1 MSRPIE
7 PAQEPETKPLGSPST
22 DGAPDAGREG
32 ASSAEGDPSS
42 MREDGPS
49 PLHFPK
55 LRAWA
60 ATVPWRTVGALASLA
75 LFAVVLFVLHNLVE
89 EVKLDD
95 IKIAIAKTPWSTMWI
110 ALGATAASYVALTGY
125 DWFGILHIKRR
136 DVGYPVAALASFTGY
151 ALSYTIGFQLVVAG
165 AVRYRIYAG
174 AGLGAAEVAAITAIS
189 ALTLW
194 LGIFFTLALGL
205 VTEAPDVSRLDG
217 LPIAANMAIGLA
229 ILAALAAYLAWIGRR
244 ERAVTVEG
252 YRLALPGVKS
262 TGAQIVIGLVDLMGA
277 SFALWVLLPAD
288 AVIAFPTFAAL
299 FVVAMTLG
307 MLSHAPGGAGVIEA
321 TVLIALPNLPP
332 DQVLAS
338 LLLWRVVY
346 YLIPFTLALG
356 LLGGSEL
363 ARRKGYFQRAGTLLA
378 AVMRPVAPI
387 VLGAAVFLG
396 GIVLLV
402 SGALPAEHDR
412 LHVLRGFVPL
422 PFVEASHLFASVVGV
437 VLLVVARGLLRRLNS
452 AYRVAQML
460 LTGGI
465 LFSLIKGADFEEAI
479 VLGVVLALLTV
490 NRRAFY
496 RRASLWDQDLAPAW
510 LAAMAIVLGGSIWLG
525 FFAYRNVGYSNDLW
539 WDFAY
544 RGDAPRFLRASMAAG
559 VAALAIG
566 LHALLHRAS
575 TPKQQV
581 GEPSERLAAIVA
593 TSPRADANLAF
604 LGDKRF
610 LFSDAG
616 DAFIMYQVQ
625 GRSWV
630 AMGDPV
636 GPPHKTS
643 ELLWAFRELAD
654 QHGGW
659 PVFYQASVPRLPT
672 YLDLGLSLLKLGEEA
687 RVDLAKFTLEGKAGY
702 EWRYVDRKAAKE
714 GLEVT
719 IVPKDEARALYPEFK
734 RVSDAWMASKKA
746 GEKGFSLGFWSEDYL
761 RHFDMVVVRHEGRIV
776 AFANMWYGADKDEAT
791 VDLMR
796 YAPDSPKGTMDALFV
811 RLMIRAKADGY
822 RWFNLGMAPL
832 SGLVDHPLGPT
843 WNRVGA
849 FLFRYG
855 DNFYN
860 FEGLRTYKSK
870 FEPVWEPR
878 YLACPGGWA
887 LPQILLDITALIGGA
902 PKRVDMAKAAAR
914 IEAEET
920 AA

>member
-1 MSRPIE
+1 MSE
-7 PAQEPETKPLGSPST
+7 QTTDAEQPE
-22 DGAPDAGREG
+22 ARAIDA
-32 ASSAEGDPSS
+32 A
-42 MREDGPS
+42 EDGQAPS
-49 PLHFPK
+49 PLHFPR

-60 ATVPWRTVGALASLA
+60 TTVPWRTVGAFASII
-75 LFAVVLFVLHNLVE
+75 LFAIVLYVLHNLLE

-95 IKIAIAKTPWSTMWI
+95 VKTAISATPWSKLGI
-110 ALGATAASYVALTGY
+110 ALAATAASYVALTGY
-125 DWFGILHIKRR
+125 DWFGIIHIKRR

-151 ALSYTIGFQLVVAG
+151 ALSYTIGFQLLVAG

-189 ALTLW
+189 AVTLW

-217 LPIAANMAIGLA
+217 LSPIINMGLGFAIIAAIV
-229 ILAALAAYLAWIGRR
+229 AYVVWVGRR

-252 YRLALPGVKS
+252 YRLALPGARS
-262 TGAQIVIGLVDLMGA
+262 TGAQILIGLVDILGA
-277 SFALWVLLPAD
+277 SFALWILLPPS
-288 AVIAFPTFAAL
+288 AVIEFPTFAAL

-321 TVLIALPNLPP
+321 TVLLALPNLPA
-332 DQVLAS
+332 DTVLAS

-346 YLIPFTLALG
+346 YLIPFTLALA

-363 ARRKGYFQRAGTLLA
+363 TRRKGYLSRAGALLA

-387 VLGAAVFLG
+387 VLASAVFLG
-396 GIVLLV
+396 GIVLLI
-402 SGALPAEHDR
+402 SGALPAETDR
-412 LHVLRGFVPL
+412 LHILRKIVPL
-422 PFVEASHLFASVVGV
+422 PFVEASHLLASVVGV
-437 VLLVVARGLLRRLNS
+437 VLLVVARGLLRRLDS
-452 AYRVAQML
+452 AYRVAQL
-460 LTGGI
+460 LLLAGL
-465 LFSLIKGADFEEAI
+465 LFSLAKGFDFEEATVLAV
-479 VLGVVLALLTV
+479 VLGLLTI

-510 LAAMAIVLGGSIWLG
+510 LAAVAIVLAGSIWLG
-525 FFAYRNVGYSNDLW
+525 FFAYRNVGYTTELW

-544 RGDAPRFLRASMAAG
+544 RGDAPRFLRASLAAG

-566 LHALLHRAS
+566 LHALLHRHGRPRPTPPEPAS
-575 TPKQQV
+575 RLISIV
-581 GEPSERLAAIVA
+581 G
-593 TSPRADANLAF
+593 TSHRADANLAF

-610 LFSDAG
+610 LFSEAG

-636 GPPHKTS
+636 GPAERTS

-659 PVFYQASVPRLPT
+659 PVFYQASVQRLPT

-687 RVDLAKFTLEGKAGY
+687 RVDLSLFTLEGKAGY
-702 EWRYVDRKAAKE
+702 EWRYVDRKATKD
-714 GLEVT
+714 GLEITV
-719 IVPKDEARALYPEFK
+719 VPAPDAVALYPELK
-734 RVSDAWMASKKA
+734 AVSDSWMKTRKS

-761 RHFDMVVVRHEGRIV
+761 RHFDMVVVRHQGKIV
-776 AFANMWYGADKDEAT
+776 GFANMWTSADKEEST

-796 YAPDSPKGTMDALFV
+796 YAPDAPKGVMDALFV
-811 RLMIRAKADGY
+811 RLMLRAKSEGY

-832 SGLVDHPLGPT
+832 SGLTEHPLGPT

-870 FEPVWEPR
+870 FNPVWEPR
-878 YLACPGGWA
+878 YLACPGGWV
-887 LPQILLDITALIGGA
+887 LPQILIDITTLIGDA
-902 PKRVDMAKAAAR
+902 PKRHVPVPTDTPPLLP
-914 IEAEET
+914 EESV
-920 AA
+920 A

>member
-1 MSRPIE
+1 MSRS
-7 PAQEPETKPLGSPST
+7 TKPALRVDAPPDGSTQSLE
-22 DGAPDAGREG
+22 DDAR
-32 ASSAEGDPSS
+32 SAES
-42 MREDGPS
+42 S
-49 PLHFPK
+49 PLQFPK

-60 ATVPWRTVGALASLA
+60 ATVPWRTFGAFASLL
-75 LFAVVLFVLHNLVE
+75 LFAAVLYVLHRLVD

-95 IKIAIAKTPWSTMWI
+95 VKTAIAATPWSAIAIALAASM
-110 ALGATAASYVALTGY
+110 ASYVALTGY

-194 LGIFFTLALGL
+194 LGIFFTLAAGL
-205 VTEAPDVSRLDG
+205 VFEAPDVARIDG
-217 LPIAANMAIGLA
+217 LSPALNMALGLA
-229 ILAALAAYLAWIGRR
+229 IFAALAVYLLWIARK
-244 ERAVTVEG
+244 ERAVTIEG

-262 TGAQIVIGLVDLMGA
+262 TGAQIVIGLVDLLGA
-277 SFALWVLLPAD
+277 AFALWILLPPQAE
-288 AVIAFPTFAAL
+288 IAFPTFAAL
-299 FVVAMTLG
+299 FVVGMTLG

-321 TVLIALPNLPP
+321 TVLIALPNLPA
-332 DQVLAS
+332 DAVLAS

-346 YLIPFTLALG
+346 YLIPFMLALG

-363 ARRKGYFQRAGTLLA
+363 ARRKGYLSRAGTMLA

-387 VLGAAVFLG
+387 VLAAAVFLG

-402 SGALPAEHDR
+402 SGALPAETDR
-412 LHVLRGFVPL
+412 LHYLRRIVPL
-422 PFVEASHLFASVVGV
+422 PFVEASHLLASVVGV
-437 VLLVVARGLLRRLNS
+437 VLLVVARGLLRRLDS
-452 AYRVAQML
+452 AYRVAQLL
-460 LTGGI
+460 LTAG
-465 LFSLIKGADFEEAI
+465 LVFSLAKGFDVEEAS

-510 LAAMAIVLGGSIWLG
+510 LAAVAIVLGGSIWLG
-525 FFAYRNVGYSNDLW
+525 FFAYRNVDYSNEMW
-539 WDFAY
+539 WEFAY
-544 RGDAPRFLRASMAAG
+544 RSDAPRFLRASLAAG

-566 LHALLHRAS
+566 LHALLHRHGKPRPA
-575 TPKQQV
+575 PP
-581 GEPSERLAAIVA
+581 EPAQRLAAIVA

-610 LFSDAG
+610 LFSEAG

-636 GPPHKTS
+636 GPPERAS
-643 ELLWAFRELAD
+643 ELLWSFRELAD

-659 PVFYQASVPRLPT
+659 PVFYQASVARLPM
-672 YLDLGLSLLKLGEEA
+672 YLDLGLSLMKLGEEA
-687 RVDLAKFTLEGKAGY
+687 RVDLKTFTLEGKAGY
-702 EWRYVDRKAAKE
+702 EWRYVDRKATKE
-714 GLEVT
+714 GLEIS
-719 IVPKDEARALYPEFK
+719 IVPAADAVALYPELK
-734 RVSDAWMASKKA
+734 RVSDAWMGSRKSR
-746 GEKGFSLGFWSEDYL
+746 EKGFSLGFWSENYL
-761 RHFDMVVVRHEGRIV
+761 RHFDIATARHQGRIV
-776 AFANMWYGADKDEAT
+776 GFANLWKGAGLEEAT

-796 YAPDSPKGTMDALFV
+796 YAPDAPKGVMDALFV
-811 RLMIRAKADGY
+811 RLMLWAKGEGY

-843 WNRVGA
+843 WSRVGA

-870 FEPVWEPR
+870 FSPVWEPR
-878 YLACPGGWA
+878 YLACPGGWV
-887 LPQILLDITALIGGA
+887 LPQILIDITALIGDA
-902 PKRVDMAKAAAR
+902 PKRALTPPVVDRSVA
-914 IEAEET
+914 IAEEPV
-920 AA
+920 A

>member
-1 MSRPIE
+1 MSRP
-7 PAQEPETKPLGSPST
+7 TPS
-22 DGAPDAGREG
+22 AP
-32 ASSAEGDPSS
+32 
-42 MREDGPS
+42 EDGPQPDEFDATEAPT

-60 ATVPWRTVGALASLA
+60 ATVPWRTVGAFLSLL
-75 LFAVVLFVLHNLVE
+75 LFAVVLFVLHRLVD

-95 IKIAIAKTPWSTMWI
+95 VKAAISATPWSTLAI
-110 ALGATAASYVALTGY
+110 ALAASAASYVALTGY

-151 ALSYTIGFQLVVAG
+151 ALSYTIGFQLLVAG

-217 LPIAANMAIGLA
+217 LSPAVNMALGVA
-229 ILAALAAYLAWIGRR
+229 ILAAIAGYVVWISRR

-262 TGAQIVIGLVDLMGA
+262 TGAQIVIGLVDLLGA
-277 SFALWVLLPAD
+277 SFALWILLPPQAT
-288 AVIAFPTFAAL
+288 IAFPTFAAL

-321 TVLIALPNLPP
+321 TVLLALPQLPP
-332 DQVLAS
+332 DTLLAS

-346 YLIPFTLALG
+346 YLIPFTLALA

-363 ARRKGYFQRAGTLLA
+363 ARRKGYFARAGTLLA

-396 GIVLLV
+396 GIVLLI
-402 SGALPAEHDR
+402 SGALPAETDR
-412 LHVLRGFVPL
+412 LHYLRRIVPL
-422 PFVEASHLFASVVGV
+422 PFVETSHLLASVVGV
-437 VLLVVARGLLRRLNS
+437 VLLVVARGLFRRLDS
-452 AYRVAQML
+452 AFRVAQVL
-460 LTGGI
+460 LAAG
-465 LFSLIKGADFEEAI
+465 LVFSLVKGFDVEEAS

-496 RRASLWDQDLAPAW
+496 RRSSMLDQDLAPAW
-510 LAAMAIVLGGSIWLG
+510 LAAVAIVLGGSIWLG
-525 FFAYRNVGYSNDLW
+525 FFAYRNVGYSNELW

-544 RGDAPRFLRASMAAG
+544 RGDAPRFLRASLAAG

-566 LHALLHRAS
+566 LYALLHRHGRPAS
-575 TPKQQV
+575 ATP
-581 GEPSERLAAIVA
+581 EPASRIAAIVA
-593 TSPRADANLAF
+593 TSPRADSNLAF

-636 GPPHKTS
+636 GPPERSS

-659 PVFYQASVPRLPT
+659 PVFYQASVARLPS
-672 YLDLGLSLLKLGEEA
+672 YLDLGLSMLKLGEEA
-687 RVDLAKFTLEGKAGY
+687 RVDLSRFTLEGKAGY
-702 EWRYVDRKAAKE
+702 EWRYVDRKAEKE
-714 GLEVT
+714 GLEIT
-719 IVPKDEARALYPEFK
+719 IVSAPDAVALYGELK
-734 RVSDAWMASKKA
+734 QVSDAWLGSRKGA
-746 GEKGFSLGFWSEDYL
+746 EKGFSLGFWSESYL
-761 RHFDMVVVRHEGRIV
+761 RHFDIAVVRSAGRV
-776 AFANMWYGADKDEAT
+776 VGFANLWSGADSEEAT

-796 YAPDSPKGTMDALFV
+796 YAPDAPKGVMDALFV
-811 RLMIRAKADGY
+811 RLMLLAKQRGY

-832 SGLVDHPLGPT
+832 SGLTEHPLGPT

-860 FEGLRTYKSK
+860 FEGLRRYKEK
-870 FEPVWEPR
+870 FSPVWEPR
-878 YLACPGGWA
+878 YLACPGGWV
-887 LPQILLDITALIGGA
+887 LPQILIDITQLIGDA
-902 PKRVDMAKAAAR
+902 PKRALVDPVAPPVLPM
-914 IEAEET
+914 IEEPVA
-920 AA
+920 

>member
-1 MSRPIE
+1 MSKPSIPALKTE
-7 PAQEPETKPLGSPST
+7 PQDDA
-22 DGAPDAGREG
+22 DAHGAKIADAEAR
-32 ASSAEGDPSS
+32 A
-42 MREDGPS
+42 DGPGDA
-49 PLHFPK
+49 PEPQRFPK

-60 ATVPWRTVGALASLA
+60 VRAPWRAIGAIGSLM
-75 LFAVVLFVLHNLVE
+75 LFGVVLFVLHKLVQ
-89 EVKLDD
+89 EVTLADVK
-95 IKIAIAKTPWSTMWI
+95 AAAAATPWRTLAISL
-110 ALGATAASYVALTGY
+110 AATAASYVALTGY
-125 DWFGILHIKRR
+125 DWFGIIHIKRR
-136 DVGYPVAALASFTGY
+136 QVGYPVAALASFTGY
-151 ALSYTIGFQLVVAG
+151 ALSYTIGFQLLIAG

-205 VTEAPDVSRLDG
+205 ITEAPDVSRLDG
-217 LPIAANMAIGLA
+217 LSPAVNMGIGLA
-229 ILAALAAYLAWIGRR
+229 ILAGLLAYLLWISRR

-262 TGAQIVIGLVDLMGA
+262 TGAQMAIGLVDLMGA
-277 SFALWVLLPAD
+277 SAALWILLPAD
-288 AVIAFPTFAAL
+288 AQIAFPTFAAL

-321 TVLIALPNLPP
+321 TVLLALPNLPP
-332 DQVLAS
+332 DRVLAS

-356 LLGGSEL
+356 LLGGSEF
-363 ARRKGYFQRAGTLLA
+363 ARRRGYLHRAGALLA
-378 AVMRPVAPI
+378 AVMRPVAPL

-396 GIVLLV
+396 GIVLLF
-402 SGALPAEHDR
+402 SGALPAETDR
-412 LHVLRGFVPL
+412 LSVLRHVVPL
-422 PFVEASHLFASVVGV
+422 PFVEASHLLASVVGV
-437 VLLVVARGLLRRLNS
+437 VLLVVARGLIRRLDS
-452 AYRVAQML
+452 AYRVAQAL
-460 LTGGI
+460 LAAGL
-465 LFSLIKGADFEEAI
+465 LFSLIKGFDVEEAI
-479 VLGVVLALLTV
+479 VLGVVLALLTI

-510 LAAMAIVLGGSIWLG
+510 LAAVAIVLGGSIWLG
-525 FFAYRNVGYSNDLW
+525 FFAYQDVDYSSDLW

-544 RGDAPRFLRASMAAG
+544 RGDAPRFLRASLAAG

-566 LHALLHRAS
+566 LHALLLRHG
-575 TPKQQV
+575 TPKAQPP
-581 GEPSERLAAIVA
+581 ETSDRINEIVA

-610 LFSDAG
+610 LFCEAG

-636 GPPHKTS
+636 GPAERNS

-659 PVFYQASVPRLPT
+659 PVFYQASVARLPT

-687 RVDLAKFTLEGKAGY
+687 RVDLATFSLEGKAGY
-702 EWRYVDRKAAKE
+702 EWRYVDRKATKE
-714 GLEVT
+714 GLEV
-719 IVPKDEARALYPEFK
+719 IVVPAAEAVALYPEFK
-734 RVSDAWMASKKA
+734 QVSDDWMHSKKS
-746 GEKGFSLGFWSEDYL
+746 GEKGFSLGFWSESYL
-761 RHFDMVVVRHEGRIV
+761 SHFDMAVVRHEGRV
-776 AFANMWYGADKDEAT
+776 VGFANMWYGAHQEEAT

-796 YAPDSPKGTMDALFV
+796 YAPDAPKGVIDALFV
-811 RLMIRAKADGY
+811 RLMLRAKADGY

-832 SGLVDHPLGPT
+832 SGLADHPLGPT

-870 FEPVWEPR
+870 FHPVWEPR
-878 YLACPGGWA
+878 YLACPGGWV

-902 PKRVDMAKAAAR
+902 AKRAGAGGEEIAAV
-914 IEAEET
+914 EEKDS

>member
-1 MSRPIE
+1 MSRQTDT
-7 PAQEPETKPLGSPST
+7 ATHPEKPQAR
-22 DGAPDAGREG
+22 GAPTERPDGEAGPVR
-32 ASSAEGDPSS
+32 
-42 MREDGPS
+42 
-49 PLHFPK
+49 FPR

-60 ATVPWRTVGALASLA
+60 ETVPWRVVGAVCSIAM
-75 LFAVVLFVLHNLVE
+75 FAVVLFVLHRLVQ
-89 EVKLDD
+89 EVSLSDVK
-95 IKIAIAKTPWSTMWI
+95 AAASATPWRTIGI
-110 ALGATAASYVALTGY
+110 ALLGTAASYVALTGY
-125 DWFGILHIKRR
+125 DWFGIVHIKRR
-136 DVGYPVAALASFTGY
+136 EVGYPVAALASFTGY

-205 VTEAPDVSRLDG
+205 VTEAADVAMLDG
-217 LPIAANMAIGLA
+217 LSPALNMTIGLA
-229 ILAALAAYLAWIGRR
+229 IIAALVAYLVWISRR

-252 YRLALPGVKS
+252 YRLALPGLKS
-262 TGAQIVIGLVDLMGA
+262 TAIQILIGLVDLLGA
-277 SFALWVLLPAD
+277 AFALWTLLPAD
-288 AVIAFPTFAAL
+288 ATIAFPTFAAL

-321 TVLIALPNLPP
+321 TVLLALPDLSP
-332 DQVLAS
+332 DAVLAS

-346 YLIPFTLALG
+346 YLIPFTLALA

-363 ARRKGYFQRAGTLLA
+363 TRRRGYLNRAGVLLA

-387 VLGAAVFLG
+387 VLAAAVFLG

-402 SGALPAEHDR
+402 SGALPAETDR
-412 LHVLRGFVPL
+412 LHYLRHVVPL
-422 PFVEASHLFASVVGV
+422 PFVEASHLLGSVVGV
-437 VLLVVARGLLRRLNS
+437 VLLVVARGLMRRLDS
-452 AYRVAQML
+452 AYRVAQVL
-460 LTGGI
+460 LAAGLI
-465 LFSLIKGADFEEAI
+465 FSLTKGFDVEEAS

-510 LAAMAIVLGGSIWLG
+510 IAAVAIVLGGSIWLG
-525 FFAYRNVGYSNDLW
+525 FFAYQDVDYSNDLW

-544 RGDAPRFLRASMAAG
+544 RSDAPRFLRASLAAC

-566 LHALLHRAS
+566 LHALLHRQGR
-575 TPKQQV
+575 PKT
-581 GEPSERLAAIVA
+581 GAPEPTGRIAAIVA
-593 TSPRADANLAF
+593 TSPRADSNLAF

-610 LFSDAG
+610 LFCEAG

-625 GRSWV
+625 GRAWI

-636 GPPHKTS
+636 GPTERTS

-659 PVFYQASVPRLPT
+659 PVFYQASVARLPT

-687 RVDLAKFTLEGKAGY
+687 RVDLGRFTLEGKAGY
-702 EWRYVDRKAAKE
+702 EWRYIDRKATKD
-714 GLEVT
+714 GVEVSV
-719 IVPKDEARALYPEFK
+719 VPAADAVALYPELK
-734 RVSDAWMASKKA
+734 RVSDGWMNAKKNA
-746 GEKGFSLGFWSEDYL
+746 EKGFSLGFWSEDYL
-761 RHFDMVVVRHEGRIV
+761 RHFDIAVVRHGGRIV
-776 AFANMWYGADKDEAT
+776 GFANMWYGADHEEAT

-796 YAPDSPKGTMDALFV
+796 YAPDAPKGVMDALFV
-811 RLMIRAKADGY
+811 RLMLKAKAEGY

-832 SGLVDHPLGPT
+832 SGLADHPLGPT
-843 WNRVGA
+843 WNRIGA

-860 FEGLRTYKSK
+860 FEGLRTYKAK
-870 FEPVWEPR
+870 FHPTWEPR
-878 YLACPGGWA
+878 YLACPGGWV
-887 LPQILLDITALIGGA
+887 LPQILLDITALISAA
-902 PKRVDMAKAAAR
+902 PKRAGSAAPDVAL
-914 IEAEET
+914 EAPQDS

>member
-1 MSRPIE
+1 MSR
-7 PAQEPETKPLGSPST
+7 TT
-22 DGAPDAGREG
+22 DTAPDRAPPAPVPDLTDAGADSPDGRVG
-32 ASSAEGDPSS
+32 VDAEGQ
-42 MREDGPS
+42 
-49 PLHFPK
+49 PLSFPK

-60 ATVPWRTVGALASLA
+60 VTVPWRTVGAIAS
-75 LFAVVLFVLHNLVE
+75 VVLFSVVLYVLHGLVQ
-89 EVKLDD
+89 EVKISDVR
-95 IKIAIAKTPWSTMWI
+95 AAVTAKPWSTLGV
-110 ALGATAASYVALTGY
+110 ALAATAASYVALTGY

-151 ALSYTIGFQLVVAG
+151 ALSYTIGFQIIVAG

-174 AGLGAAEVAAITAIS
+174 AGVSAAEVAAVTAIS

-205 VTEAPDVSRLDG
+205 VTEANDVARLDG
-217 LPIAANMAIGLA
+217 MSPIVNMTIGVA
-229 ILAALAAYLAWIGRR
+229 ILAMLLAYLVWIGRR

-262 TGAQIVIGLVDLMGA
+262 TGAQIVIGLVDLLGA
-277 SFALWVLLPAD
+277 AFALWVLLPQD

-321 TVLIALPNLPP
+321 TVLIALPNLPA
-332 DQVLAS
+332 DAVLAS

-346 YLIPFTLALG
+346 YLIPFTLALA

-363 ARRKGYFQRAGTLLA
+363 ARRKGYLQRTGTLLA

-387 VLGAAVFLG
+387 VLGSAVFLG

-402 SGALPAEHDR
+402 SGALPAETDR
-412 LHVLRGFVPL
+412 LAIIRHVVPL
-422 PFVEASHLFASVVGV
+422 PFVEASHMLGSVVGV
-437 VLLVVARGLLRRLNS
+437 VLLVVARGLLRRLDG
-452 AYRVAQML
+452 AYRLAQAL
-460 LTGGI
+460 LAAG
-465 LFSLIKGADFEEAI
+465 LVFSLIKGIDIEEAI

-490 NRRAFY
+490 NRKAFY

-510 LAAMAIVLGGSIWLG
+510 LAAVAIVLGGSIWLG

-544 RGDAPRFLRASMAAG
+544 HGDAPRFLRASLAAG

-566 LHALLHRAS
+566 LHALLQRTTPPRDRA
-575 TPKQQV
+575 
-581 GEPSERLAAIVA
+581 GEPTDRLAAIVA
-593 TSPRADANLAF
+593 ASPRADANLAF

-610 LFSDAG
+610 LFSEAG

-630 AMGDPV
+630 AMGDPI
-636 GPPHKTS
+636 GPEDKAS

-654 QHGGW
+654 QHSGW
-659 PVFYQASVPRLPT
+659 PVFYQASVARLPT

-687 RVDLAKFTLEGKAGY
+687 RVDLSKFTLEGKAGY
-702 EWRYVDRKAAKE
+702 EWRYVDRKAGKD
-714 GLEVT
+714 GIEVT
-719 IVPKDEARALYPEFK
+719 IAPRAEAAALFPEFK
-734 RVSDAWMASKKA
+734 RVSDAWMASKTA
-746 GEKGFSLGFWSEDYL
+746 GEKGFSLGFWNEDYL
-761 RHFDMVVVRHEGRIV
+761 RQFDMAVVRHQGRIV
-776 AFANMWYGADKDEAT
+776 AFANMWYGADREEAT

-796 YAPDSPKGTMDALFV
+796 YAPDAPKGVMDALFV

-832 SGLVDHPLGPT
+832 SGLVNHPLGPT

-860 FEGLRTYKSK
+860 FEGLRTYKEK
-870 FEPVWEPR
+870 FSPVWEPR
-878 YLACPGGWA
+878 YLACPGGWV
-887 LPQILLDITALIGGA
+887 LPQILLDITALIGNA
-902 PKRVDMAKAAAR
+902 PKRVEKSSGRDPA
-914 IEAEET
+914 
-920 AA
+920 

>member
-1 MSRPIE
+1 MTSRP
-7 PAQEPETKPLGSPST
+7 GS
-22 DGAPDAGREG
+22 DAPDDATTEG
-32 ASSAEGDPSS
+32 AEPP
-42 MREDGPS
+42 EDVS
-49 PLHFPK
+49 PLHFPR

-60 ATVPWRTVGALASLA
+60 ATVPWRTVGAVCSLL
-75 LFAVVLFVLHNLVE
+75 LFAIVLYVLHRLVD

-95 IKIAIAKTPWSTMWI
+95 VKTAIAATPWSTLGV
-110 ALGATAASYVALTGY
+110 ALAASAASYVALTGY
-125 DWFGILHIKRR
+125 DWFGIVHIKRR
-136 DVGYPVAALASFTGY
+136 EVGYPVAALASFTGY

-205 VTEAPDVSRLDG
+205 ISEAPDVSRIDG
-217 LPIAANMAIGLA
+217 LPASVNMAIGIA
-229 ILAALAAYLAWIGRR
+229 ILVALLAYLVWISRR

-277 SFALWVLLPAD
+277 SFALWVLLPQD

-321 TVLIALPNLPP
+321 TVLIALPNLPA
-332 DQVLAS
+332 DSLLAS

-346 YLIPFTLALG
+346 YLIPFTIALG

-363 ARRKGYFQRAGTLLA
+363 ARRKGHLHRLGALLA

-387 VLGAAVFLG
+387 VLAAAVFLG

-402 SGALPAEHDR
+402 SGALPAETDR
-412 LHVLRGFVPL
+412 LYYLRRAVPL
-422 PFVEASHLFASVVGV
+422 PFVEASHLLASVVGV
-437 VLLVVARGLLRRLNS
+437 VLLVVARGLIRRLDG
-452 AYRVAQML
+452 AYRVAQIL
-460 LTGGI
+460 LIAG
-465 LFSLIKGADFEEAI
+465 LVFSLVKGFDVEEAS
-479 VLGVVLALLTV
+479 VLAVVLALLTV
-490 NRRAFY
+490 NKRAFY

-510 LAAMAIVLGGSIWLG
+510 LAAVAIVLGGSVWLG
-525 FFAYRNVGYSNDLW
+525 FFAYRNIGYTNDLW

-544 RGDAPRFLRASMAAG
+544 RGDAPRFLRASLAAG

-566 LHALLHRAS
+566 LHALLHRNAA
-575 TPKQQV
+575 PRR
-581 GEPSERLAAIVA
+581 GPAEPNQRLAAIVA
-593 TSPRADANLAF
+593 ASPRADANLAF

-636 GPPHKTS
+636 GPEERVS

-659 PVFYQASVPRLPT
+659 PVFYQASVKRMPT
-672 YLDLGLSLLKLGEEA
+672 YLDLGLSLMKLGEEA
-687 RVDLAKFTLEGKAGY
+687 SVDLSKFTLEGKAGY
-702 EWRYVDRKAAKE
+702 EWRYVDRKATKE
-714 GLEVT
+714 GIDVE
-719 IVPKDEARALYPEFK
+719 IVPAAEAVPLYPHLK
-734 RVSDAWMASKKA
+734 AVSDAWKASKKG

-761 RHFDMVVVRHEGRIV
+761 RHFDMAVVRHNGRIV
-776 AFANMWYGADKDEAT
+776 GFANMWYGANREEAT
-791 VDLMR
+791 IDLMR
-796 YAPDSPKGTMDALFV
+796 YAPDAPRGVMDALFV
-811 RLMIRAKADGY
+811 RLMLRAKADGY

-832 SGLVDHPLGPT
+832 SGLANHPLGPT

-849 FLFRYG
+849 FLFRHG

-860 FEGLRTYKSK
+860 FEGLRAYKEK
-870 FEPVWEPR
+870 FDPKWEPR
-878 YLACPGGWA
+878 YLACPGGWV
-887 LPQILLDITALIGGA
+887 LPQILIDITALIGGA
-902 PKRVDMAKAAAR
+902 PKRAAA
-914 IEAEET
+914 AAQPKPLPAPEESL
-920 AA
+920 A

>member
-1 MSRPIE
+1 MSRPIPTE
-7 PAQEPETKPLGSPST
+7 P
-22 DGAPDAGREG
+22 
-32 ASSAEGDPSS
+32 
-42 MREDGPS
+42 EDGPQPDEFDAEREAPT
-49 PLHFPK
+49 PLHFPR

-60 ATVPWRTVGALASLA
+60 ATVPWRTVGAFLSLI
-75 LFAVVLFVLHNLVE
+75 LFAAVLFVLHRLVE

-95 IKIAIAKTPWSTMWI
+95 VKTAIAATPWSTLGI
-110 ALGATAASYVALTGY
+110 ALAASAASYVALTGY

-136 DVGYPVAALASFTGY
+136 EVGYPVAALASFTGY
-151 ALSYTIGFQLVVAG
+151 ALSYTIGFQLLVAG

-205 VTEAPDVSRLDG
+205 VTEAPDVSRIDG
-217 LPIAANMAIGLA
+217 LSPAINMGIGIAILVAIG
-229 ILAALAAYLAWIGRR
+229 AYVIWVGRR
-244 ERAVTVEG
+244 ERAVSVEG

-262 TGAQIVIGLVDLMGA
+262 TGAQIVIGLVDLLGA
-277 SFALWVLLPAD
+277 AFALWILLPPQAI
-288 AVIAFPTFAAL
+288 IAFPTFAAL
-299 FVVAMTLG
+299 FVVGMTLG

-321 TVLIALPNLPP
+321 TVLIALPHLPP
-332 DQVLAS
+332 DTLLAS

-346 YLIPFTLALG
+346 YLIPFTLALA

-363 ARRKGYFQRAGTLLA
+363 ARRKGYLSRAGTLLA

-402 SGALPAEHDR
+402 SGALPAETDR
-412 LHVLRGFVPL
+412 LHYLRRLVPL
-422 PFVEASHLFASVVGV
+422 PFVEASHLLASVVGV
-437 VLLVVARGLLRRLNS
+437 VLLVVARGLFRRLDS
-452 AYRVAQML
+452 AYRVAQIL
-460 LTGGI
+460 LGAG
-465 LFSLIKGADFEEAI
+465 LVFSLVKGFDVEEAS

-496 RRASLWDQDLAPAW
+496 RRSSLWDQDVAPAW
-510 LAAMAIVLGGSIWLG
+510 LAAVAIVLAGSIWLG
-525 FFAYRNVGYSNDLW
+525 FFAYRNVGYSNELW

-544 RGDAPRFLRASMAAG
+544 RGDAPRFLRASLAAG

-566 LHALLHRAS
+566 LYALLHRHGKPAKAM
-575 TPKQQV
+575 P
-581 GEPSERLAAIVA
+581 EPAARLAAIVA

-610 LFSDAG
+610 LFSEAG

-636 GPPHKTS
+636 GPPERSS

-659 PVFYQASVPRLPT
+659 PVFYQASVARLPS
-672 YLDLGLSLLKLGEEA
+672 YLDLGLSMLKLGEEA
-687 RVDLAKFTLEGKAGY
+687 RVDLARFTLEGKAGY
-702 EWRYVDRKAAKE
+702 EWRYVDRKAEKE
-714 GLEVT
+714 GLEITV
-719 IVPKDEARALYPEFK
+719 VPAEAAVALYPELR
-734 RVSDAWMASKKA
+734 RVSDDWLASRKG
-746 GEKGFSLGFWSEDYL
+746 GEKGFSLGFWSESYL
-761 RHFDMVVVRHEGRIV
+761 GHFDIAVVRAGGRIV
-776 AFANMWYGADKDEAT
+776 GFANLWGAADREEAT
-791 VDLMR
+791 IDLMR
-796 YAPDSPKGTMDALFV
+796 YAPDAPKGVMDALFV
-811 RLMIRAKADGY
+811 RLMLRAKQDGY

-832 SGLVDHPLGPT
+832 SGLTEHPLGPT

-860 FEGLRTYKSK
+860 FEGLRRYKEK
-870 FEPVWEPR
+870 FNPVWEPR
-878 YLACPGGWA
+878 YLACPGGWV
-887 LPQILLDITALIGGA
+887 LPQILIDITQLIGDA
-902 PKRVDMAKAAAR
+902 PKRALTPPIAPPIQPV
-914 IEAEET
+914 IEEPVA
-920 AA
+920 

>member
-1 MSRPIE
+1 MSETSKPAADPAAQPSETE
-7 PAQEPETKPLGSPST
+7 PREGSAGETAPPLG
-22 DGAPDAGREG
+22 
-32 ASSAEGDPSS
+32 
-42 MREDGPS
+42 
-49 PLHFPK
+49 FPK

-60 ATVPWRTVGALASLA
+60 ATVPWRAVGAIGSLL
-75 LFAVVLFVLHNLVE
+75 LFAIVLVVLHNLVE
-89 EVKLDD
+89 EVKLEDVKTA
-95 IKIAIAKTPWSTMWI
+95 ISATPWRTLAIA
-110 ALGATAASYVALTGY
+110 LLATAASYVALTGY
-125 DWFGILHIKRR
+125 DWFGIIHIKRR
-136 DVGYPVAALASFTGY
+136 EVGYPVAALASFTGY

-205 VTEAPDVSRLDG
+205 VTEAPDVSKLDG
-217 LPIAANMAIGLA
+217 LSPAVNMALGIA
-229 ILAALAAYLAWIGRR
+229 ILAAIAAYVFWISRK
-244 ERAVTVEG
+244 ERSVTVEG
-252 YRLALPGVKS
+252 YTLALPGVKS
-262 TGAQIVIGLVDLMGA
+262 TGAQILIGLVDLLGA
-277 SFALWVLLPAD
+277 AFALWILLPPD

-321 TVLIALPNLPP
+321 TVLLALPGLPP
-332 DQVLAS
+332 DKVLAS

-363 ARRKGYFQRAGTLLA
+363 ARRKGYFARAGSLLA

-396 GIVLLV
+396 GIVLLI
-402 SGALPAEHDR
+402 SGALPAETDR
-412 LHVLRGFVPL
+412 LRVLRHVVPL
-422 PFVEASHLFASVVGV
+422 PFVEASHLLASVVGV
-437 VLLVVARGLLRRLNS
+437 VLLVVARGLLRRLDG
-452 AYRVAQML
+452 AYRVAQIL
-460 LTGGI
+460 LLAGLVFSITKGG
-465 LFSLIKGADFEEAI
+465 DFEEAI

-510 LAAMAIVLGGSIWLG
+510 LAAVVIVLAGSVWLG
-525 FFAYRNVGYSNDLW
+525 FFAYRNVDYSNELW

-544 RGDAPRFLRASMAAG
+544 RGDAPRFLRASLAAG

-566 LHALLHRAS
+566 LHALLHRHARPAATPPESAS
-575 TPKQQV
+575 
-581 GEPSERLAAIVA
+581 RLASIVA
-593 TSPRADANLAF
+593 TSPRADSNLAF

-610 LFSDAG
+610 LFCEAG

-636 GPPHKTS
+636 GPPQRAS
-643 ELLWAFRELAD
+643 ELLWSFRELAD
-654 QHGGW
+654 KHGGW
-659 PVFYQASVPRLPT
+659 PVFYQASVGRLPM

-687 RVDLAKFTLEGKAGY
+687 RVDLRTFTLEGKAGY
-702 EWRYVDRKAAKE
+702 EWRYVDRKAQKD
-714 GLEVT
+714 GLDISV
-719 IVPKDEARALYPEFK
+719 VSAADAVALYPELK
-734 RVSDAWMASKKA
+734 RVSDAWMGSRKA
-746 GEKGFSLGFWSEDYL
+746 GEKGFSLGFWNEEYL
-761 RHFDMVVVRHEGRIV
+761 RHFDMAVVRYQGRV
-776 AFANMWYGADKDEAT
+776 VGFANVWSGADREEAT

-796 YAPDSPKGTMDALFV
+796 YAPDAPKGVMDALFV
-811 RLMIRAKADGY
+811 RLMLRAKAEGY

-832 SGLVDHPLGPT
+832 SGLTEHPLGPT

-849 FLFRYG
+849 FVFRYG

-870 FEPVWEPR
+870 FNPTWEPR
-878 YLACPGGWA
+878 YLACPGGWV
-887 LPQILLDITALIGGA
+887 LPQILLDITALIGEA
-902 PKRVDMAKAAAR
+902 PKRALSAPTGSALPPPS
-914 IEAEET
+914 AEESV
-920 AA
+920 A

>member
-1 MSRPIE
+1 MSRPTE
-7 PAQEPETKPLGSPST
+7 TAPAPDATTPGDAPPDGASAVQGQAAE
-22 DGAPDAGREG
+22 DGAPSGEA
-32 ASSAEGDPSS
+32 P
-42 MREDGPS
+42 P
-49 PLHFPK
+49 PLAFPR

-60 ATVPWRTVGALASLA
+60 ATVPWRTVGALASLL
-75 LFAVVLFVLHNLVE
+75 LFAVVLYVLHGLVE

-95 IKIAIAKTPWSTMWI
+95 VKTAIAATPWSTLGI
-110 ALGATAASYVALTGY
+110 ALAATAASYVALTGY

-136 DVGYPVAALASFTGY
+136 DVGYPIAALASFTGY

-194 LGIFFTLALGL
+194 LGIFFTLAIGL

-217 LPIAANMAIGLA
+217 LPVSVNMAIGIA
-229 ILAALAAYLAWIGRR
+229 ILAALAFYLLWISRR
-244 ERAVTVEG
+244 ERAVTIEG

-262 TGAQIVIGLVDLMGA
+262 TGAQIIIGLVDLLGA
-277 SFALWVLLPAD
+277 AFALWVLLPAD

-321 TVLIALPNLPP
+321 TVLIALPNLPA
-332 DQVLAS
+332 DAVLAS

-356 LLGGSEL
+356 LLGGSEF
-363 ARRKGYFQRAGTLLA
+363 ARRKGYLHRAGVMLA

-396 GIVLLV
+396 GIVLLI
-402 SGALPAEHDR
+402 SGALPAETDR

-422 PFVEASHLFASVVGV
+422 PFVEASHLLASVVGV
-437 VLLVVARGLLRRLNS
+437 VLLVVARGLLRRLDG
-452 AYRVAQML
+452 AYRIAQL
-460 LTGGI
+460 LLAAG
-465 LFSLIKGADFEEAI
+465 LVFSLVKGVDIEEAI

-510 LAAMAIVLGGSIWLG
+510 LAAVAIVLCGSVWLG
-525 FFAYRNVGYSNDLW
+525 FFAYRNVEYSNDLW

-544 RGDAPRFLRASMAAG
+544 RGDAPRFLRASLAAG

-566 LHALLHRAS
+566 LYALLHRHSAPKAS
-575 TPKQQV
+575 A
-581 GEPSERLAAIVA
+581 EAASGRVAEIVA
-593 TSPRADANLAF
+593 RSPRADANLAF

-610 LFSDAG
+610 LFSEAG

-636 GPPHKTS
+636 GPADKVS

-654 QHGGW
+654 QHSGW
-659 PVFYQASVPRLPT
+659 PVFYQASVARLPT

-687 RVDLAKFTLEGKAGY
+687 RVELSKFTLEGKAGY
-702 EWRYVDRKAAKE
+702 EWRYVDRKASKD
-714 GLEVT
+714 GLEVA
-719 IVPKDEARALYPEFK
+719 IVPREQAAALLPELR
-734 RVSDAWMASKKA
+734 RVSDAWMASKKV
-746 GEKGFSLGFWSEDYL
+746 GEKGFSLGFWSEGYL
-761 RHFDMVVVRHEGRIV
+761 RHFDMAIVRHEGRIV
-776 AFANMWYGADKDEAT
+776 AFANMWYGADKEEAT

-796 YAPDSPKGTMDALFV
+796 YLPDAPKGVMDALFV
-811 RLMIRAKADGY
+811 RLMLRAKADGY

-870 FEPVWEPR
+870 FSPVWEPR
-878 YLACPGGWA
+878 YLACPGGWV
-887 LPQILLDITALIGGA
+887 LPQILLDVTALIGGA
-902 PKRVDMAKAAAR
+902 PKRADEAMRAALL
-914 IEAEET
+914 AEPKES

>member
-1 MSRPIE
+1 MSRPIDT
-7 PAQEPETKPLGSPST
+7 AADTETPRLAPHVT
-22 DGAPDAGREG
+22 DPPPGGTECGPMGAGAPEI
-32 ASSAEGDPSS
+32 DPAAAAQ
-42 MREDGPS
+42 
-49 PLHFPK
+49 FPR
-55 LRAWA
+55 LRALA
-60 ATVPWRTVGALASLA
+60 ARAPWRTIGACGSLL
-75 LFAVVLFVLHNLVE
+75 LFGMVLFVLHRLVQ
-89 EVKLDD
+89 EVD
-95 IKIAIAKTPWSTMWI
+95 IADVKAAAAATPWRMLAISL
-110 ALGATAASYVALTGY
+110 AATAASYVALTGY
-125 DWFGILHIKRR
+125 DWFGIIHIKRR
-136 DVGYPVAALASFTGY
+136 DVGYPIAALASFTGY
-151 ALSYTIGFQLVVAG
+151 ALSYTIGFQIVVAG

-194 LGIFFTLALGL
+194 IGIFFTLALGL

-217 LPIAANMAIGLA
+217 LSATVNATLGVI
-229 ILAALAAYLAWIGRR
+229 ILVALAAYLVWIGRR
-244 ERAVTVEG
+244 ERAVTIDG
-252 YRLALPGVKS
+252 YRLALPNVKS
-262 TGAQIVIGLVDLMGA
+262 TGAQIIIGLVDLMGA
-277 SFALWVLLPAD
+277 SFALWILLPPD
-288 AVIAFPTFAAL
+288 AAIAFPTFAAL

-321 TVLIALPNLPP
+321 TVLLALPNLPT
-332 DQVLAS
+332 DAVLAS

-346 YLIPFTLALG
+346 YLIPFTLALA
-356 LLGGSEL
+356 LLGASEL
-363 ARRKGYFQRAGTLLA
+363 ARRRGRMHRAGVMLA

-402 SGALPAEHDR
+402 SGALPAETDR
-412 LHVLRGFVPL
+412 LHLLRRVVPL
-422 PFVEASHLFASVVGV
+422 PFVEASHLLASVVGV
-437 VLLVVARGLLRRLNS
+437 VLLVVARGLLRRLDS
-452 AYRVAQML
+452 AYRVAQAL
-460 LTGGI
+460 LTAGLI
-465 LFSLIKGADFEEAI
+465 FSLTKGFDVEEAV

-510 LAAMAIVLGGSIWLG
+510 LAAVAIVLAGSIWLG
-525 FFAYRNVGYSNDLW
+525 FFAYQDVDYSNQMW

-544 RGDAPRFLRASMAAG
+544 RGDAPRFLRASLAAC

-566 LHALLHRAS
+566 LHALLHRHGRPRET
-575 TPKQQV
+575 TP
-581 GEPSERLAAIVA
+581 EPEERIAAIVA
-593 TSPRADANLAF
+593 TSPRADSNLAF

-636 GPPHKTS
+636 GPSERTS

-659 PVFYQASVPRLPT
+659 PVFYQASVARLPT

-702 EWRYVDRKAAKE
+702 EWRYVDRKASKD
-714 GLEVT
+714 GLEVAV
-719 IVPKDEARALYPEFK
+719 VPASDAVALYPELK
-734 RVSDAWMASKKA
+734 RVSDSWMFSKKNS
-746 GEKGFSLGFWSEDYL
+746 EKGFSLGFWSEDYL
-761 RHFDMVVVRHEGRIV
+761 RHFDIAVVRHNGRIV
-776 AFANMWYGADKDEAT
+776 GFANMWYGANHEEAT

-796 YAPDSPKGTMDALFV
+796 YAADAPKGVMDALFV
-811 RLMIRAKADGY
+811 RLMLRAKADGY

-832 SGLVDHPLGPT
+832 SGLADHPLGPT

-860 FEGLRTYKSK
+860 FEGLRTYKAK
-870 FEPVWEPR
+870 FQPVWEPR
-878 YLACPGGWA
+878 YLACPGGWV
-887 LPQILLDITALIGGA
+887 LPQILLDVTALIGGA
-902 PKRVDMAKAAAR
+902 PKRAAPHPASP
-914 IEAEET
+914 EPSLTEDS

>member
-1 MSRPIE
+1 MSRPTETE
-7 PAQEPETKPLGSPST
+7 PAPGIAPGPTEDADTPRDLGRN
-22 DGAPDAGREG
+22 DA
-32 ASSAEGDPSS
+32 SALD
-42 MREDGPS
+42 RDGPS
-49 PLHFPK
+49 PLHFPRI
-55 LRAWA
+55 RAWA
-60 ATVPWRTVGALASLA
+60 ATVPWRTVGAVASLL
-75 LFAVVLFVLHNLVE
+75 LFSVVLYVLHRLVE
-89 EVKLDD
+89 EVELDD
-95 IKIAIAKTPWSTMWI
+95 VKSAITATPWSTLGV
-110 ALGATAASYVALTGY
+110 ALAATAASYVALTGY
-125 DWFGILHIKRR
+125 DWFGIVHIKRR
-136 DVGYPVAALASFTGY
+136 EVGYPVAALASFTGY

-205 VTEAPDVSRLDG
+205 VTEAPDVARLDG
-217 LPIAANMAIGLA
+217 LSPLVNMTIGIA
-229 ILAALAAYLAWIGRR
+229 ILVALAAYLAWIARR

-262 TGAQIVIGLVDLMGA
+262 TGAQIVIGLVDLLGA
-277 SFALWVLLPAD
+277 SFALWVLLPPD
-288 AVIAFPTFAAL
+288 AIIAFPTFAAL

-321 TVLIALPNLPP
+321 TVLLALPHLPP
-332 DQVLAS
+332 DKVLAS

-363 ARRKGYFQRAGTLLA
+363 ARRKGHLQRAGVLLA

-396 GIVLLV
+396 GIVLLI
-402 SGALPAEHDR
+402 SGALPAETDR
-412 LHVLRGFVPL
+412 LHVLRSFVPL
-422 PFVEASHLFASVVGV
+422 PFVEASHLLASVVGV
-437 VLLVVARGLLRRLNS
+437 VLLVVARGLLRRLDS
-452 AYRVAQML
+452 AYRVAQL
-460 LTGGI
+460 LLMGGI
-465 LFSLIKGADFEEAI
+465 VFSLVKGGDVEEAT

-510 LAAMAIVLGGSIWLG
+510 LAAVAIVLCGSIWLG

-544 RGDAPRFLRASMAAG
+544 RGDAPRFLRASLAAG
-559 VAALAIG
+559 VAGLAIG
-566 LHALLHRAS
+566 LHALLHRH
-575 TPKQQV
+575 TPPRTEAD
-581 GEPSERLAAIVA
+581 EPVERLASIVA
-593 TSPRADANLAF
+593 TSPRADSNLAF

-636 GPPHKTS
+636 GPADKTS

-659 PVFYQASVPRLPT
+659 PVFYQASVARLPT

-687 RVDLAKFTLEGKAGY
+687 RVDLATFTLEGKAGY
-702 EWRYVDRKAAKE
+702 EWRYVDRKAAKD
-714 GLEVT
+714 GLEVS
-719 IVPKDEARALYPEFK
+719 IVPKDEAVALYPEFK
-734 RVSDAWMASKKA
+734 RVSDAWLASKKA

-761 RHFDMVVVRHEGRIV
+761 RHFDMAVVRHEGRIV
-776 AFANMWYGADKDEAT
+776 AFANMWYGANHEEAT

-796 YAPDSPKGTMDALFV
+796 YVPDSPKGTMDALFV
-811 RLMIRAKADGY
+811 RLMLRAKADGY

-870 FEPVWEPR
+870 FAPAWEPR
-878 YLACPGGWA
+878 YLACPGGWV

-902 PKRVDMAKAAAR
+902 PKRMEQGRAVAAGLTR
-914 IEAEET
+914 ET

>member
-1 MSRPIE
+1 MSRS
-7 PAQEPETKPLGSPST
+7 TKPALRDDPQPDGS
-22 DGAPDAGREG
+22 APPD
-32 ASSAEGDPSS
+32 EGDA
-42 MREDGPS
+42 RQAENS
-49 PLHFPK
+49 PLQFPR

-60 ATVPWRTVGALASLA
+60 ATVPWRTVGAFASIL
-75 LFAVVLFVLHNLVE
+75 LFAAVLFVLHRLVD

-95 IKIAIAKTPWSTMWI
+95 VKTAIAATPWSSVAI
-110 ALGATAASYVALTGY
+110 ALAASMASYVALTGY

-194 LGIFFTLALGL
+194 LGIFFTLAIGL
-205 VTEAPDVSRLDG
+205 VLEAPDVARIDG
-217 LPIAANMAIGLA
+217 LSPALNMALGLA
-229 ILAALAAYLAWIGRR
+229 IFAALAAYLIWIGRR

-262 TGAQIVIGLVDLMGA
+262 TGAQIVIGLVDLLGA
-277 SFALWVLLPAD
+277 AFALWILLPPQAE
-288 AVIAFPTFAAL
+288 IAFPTFAAL
-299 FVVAMTLG
+299 FVVGMTLG

-321 TVLIALPNLPP
+321 TVLIALPNLPA
-332 DQVLAS
+332 DAVLAS

-346 YLIPFTLALG
+346 YLIPFMLALG

-363 ARRKGYFQRAGTLLA
+363 ARRKGYLSRAGTMLA

-387 VLGAAVFLG
+387 VLAAAVFLG

-402 SGALPAEHDR
+402 SGALPAETDR
-412 LHVLRGFVPL
+412 LHYLRRVVPL
-422 PFVEASHLFASVVGV
+422 PFVEASHLLASVVGV
-437 VLLVVARGLLRRLNS
+437 VLLVVARGLLRRLDS
-452 AYRVAQML
+452 AYRVAQLL
-460 LTGGI
+460 LTAG
-465 LFSLIKGADFEEAI
+465 LVFSLAKGFDVEEAS

-510 LAAMAIVLGGSIWLG
+510 LAAVAIVLGGSIWLG
-525 FFAYRNVGYSNDLW
+525 FFAYRNVDYSNEMW
-539 WDFAY
+539 WEFAY
-544 RGDAPRFLRASMAAG
+544 RSDAPRFLRASLAAG

-566 LHALLHRAS
+566 LHALLHRHGKPRPA
-575 TPKQQV
+575 PA
-581 GEPSERLAAIVA
+581 EPARRLTAIVA

-610 LFSDAG
+610 LFSEAG

-636 GPPHKTS
+636 GPPERAS
-643 ELLWAFRELAD
+643 ELLWSFRELAD

-659 PVFYQASVPRLPT
+659 PVFYQASVARLPM
-672 YLDLGLSLLKLGEEA
+672 YLDLGLSLMKLGEEA
-687 RVDLAKFTLEGKAGY
+687 RVDLKTFTLEGKAGY
-702 EWRYVDRKAAKE
+702 EWRYVDRKATKE
-714 GLEVT
+714 GLEIS
-719 IVPKDEARALYPEFK
+719 IVPAADAVPLYPELK
-734 RVSDAWMASKKA
+734 RVSDAWMGSRKSR
-746 GEKGFSLGFWSEDYL
+746 EKGFSLGFWSDDYL
-761 RHFDMVVVRHEGRIV
+761 RHFDIAVARHRGRVVG
-776 AFANMWYGADKDEAT
+776 FANLWKGAGLEEAT

-796 YAPDSPKGTMDALFV
+796 YSPDAPKGVMDALFV
-811 RLMIRAKADGY
+811 RLMLWAKAEGY

-843 WNRVGA
+843 WSRVGA

-870 FEPVWEPR
+870 FSPVWEPR
-878 YLACPGGWA
+878 YLACPGGWV
-887 LPQILLDITALIGGA
+887 LPQILIDITALIGDA
-902 PKRVDMAKAAAR
+902 PKRVLTPPVVDRPLA
-914 IEAEET
+914 IAEEPVV
-920 AA
+920 

>member
-1 MSRPIE
+1 MSRQTDT
-7 PAQEPETKPLGSPST
+7 ATDPEKPHAR
-22 DGAPDAGREG
+22 GAP
-32 ASSAEGDPSS
+32 AE
-42 MREDGPS
+42 RLDGEAEPVR
-49 PLHFPK
+49 FPR

-60 ATVPWRTVGALASLA
+60 ETVPWRVVGAVCSIAM
-75 LFAVVLFVLHNLVE
+75 FAVVLFVLHRLVQ
-89 EVKLDD
+89 EVSLSDVK
-95 IKIAIAKTPWSTMWI
+95 AAASATPWRTIGI
-110 ALGATAASYVALTGY
+110 ALLGTAASYVALTGY
-125 DWFGILHIKRR
+125 DWFGIVHIKRR
-136 DVGYPVAALASFTGY
+136 EVGYPVAALASFTGY

-205 VTEAPDVSRLDG
+205 VTEADDVAMLDG
-217 LPIAANMAIGLA
+217 LSPALNMTIGLA
-229 ILAALAAYLAWIGRR
+229 IIAALVAYLVWISRR

-252 YRLALPGVKS
+252 YRLALPGLKS
-262 TGAQIVIGLVDLMGA
+262 TAVQILIGLVDLLGA
-277 SFALWVLLPAD
+277 AFALWTLLPAD
-288 AVIAFPTFAAL
+288 ATIAFPTFAAL

-321 TVLIALPNLPP
+321 TVLLALPDLSP
-332 DQVLAS
+332 DAVLAS

-346 YLIPFTLALG
+346 YLIPFTLALA

-363 ARRKGYFQRAGTLLA
+363 TRRRGYLNRAGVLLA

-387 VLGAAVFLG
+387 VLAAAVFLG

-402 SGALPAEHDR
+402 SGALPAETDR
-412 LHVLRGFVPL
+412 LHYLRHVVPL
-422 PFVEASHLFASVVGV
+422 PFVEASHLLGSVVGV
-437 VLLVVARGLLRRLNS
+437 VLLVVARGLMRRLDS
-452 AYRVAQML
+452 AYRVAQVL
-460 LTGGI
+460 LAAGLI
-465 LFSLIKGADFEEAI
+465 FSLTKGFDVEEAS

-510 LAAMAIVLGGSIWLG
+510 IAAVAIVLGGSIWLG
-525 FFAYRNVGYSNDLW
+525 FFAYQDVDYSNDLW

-544 RGDAPRFLRASMAAG
+544 RSDAPRFLRASLAAC

-566 LHALLHRAS
+566 LHALLHRQGR
-575 TPKQQV
+575 PKA
-581 GEPSERLAAIVA
+581 GAPEPTGRIAAIVA
-593 TSPRADANLAF
+593 TSPRADSNLAF

-610 LFSDAG
+610 LFCEAG

-625 GRSWV
+625 GRAWI

-636 GPPHKTS
+636 GPTERTS

-659 PVFYQASVPRLPT
+659 PVFYQASVARLPT

-687 RVDLAKFTLEGKAGY
+687 RVDLGRFTLEGKAGY
-702 EWRYVDRKAAKE
+702 EWRYIDRKATKD
-714 GLEVT
+714 GVEVSV
-719 IVPKDEARALYPEFK
+719 VPAADAVALYPELK
-734 RVSDAWMASKKA
+734 RVSDGWMNAKKNA
-746 GEKGFSLGFWSEDYL
+746 EKGFSLGFWSEDYL
-761 RHFDMVVVRHEGRIV
+761 RHFDIAVVRHGGRIV
-776 AFANMWYGADKDEAT
+776 GFANMWYGADHEEAT

-796 YAPDSPKGTMDALFV
+796 YAPDAPKGVMDALFV
-811 RLMIRAKADGY
+811 RLMLKAKAEGY

-832 SGLVDHPLGPT
+832 SGLADHPLGPT
-843 WNRVGA
+843 WNRIGA

-860 FEGLRTYKSK
+860 FEGLRTYKAK
-870 FEPVWEPR
+870 FHPTWEPR
-878 YLACPGGWA
+878 YLACPGGWV
-887 LPQILLDITALIGGA
+887 LPQILLDITALISAA
-902 PKRVDMAKAAAR
+902 PKRAGSAPPDVALEAPQDSAA
-914 IEAEET
+914 
-920 AA
+920 

>member
-1 MSRPIE
+1 MSRPTETDLE
-7 PAQEPETKPLGSPST
+7 PAAQTPPPPEGG
-22 DGAPDAGREG
+22 DGGGAPAALGLATNEPP
-32 ASSAEGDPSS
+32 AQS
-42 MREDGPS
+42 
-49 PLHFPK
+49 FPR
-55 LRAWA
+55 LRAFA
-60 ATVPWRTVGALASLA
+60 ARAPWRTIGALASLG
-75 LFAVVLFVLHNLVE
+75 LFVVVLVVLHKLVE

-95 IKIAIAKTPWSTMWI
+95 VKLAIASTPWSTLGI
-110 ALGATAASYVALTGY
+110 ALAATAASYVALTGY
-125 DWFGILHIKRR
+125 DWFGIRHIKRR
-136 DVGYPVAALASFTGY
+136 DVGYPIAALASFTGY
-151 ALSYTIGFQLVVAG
+151 ALSYTIGFQLLVAG

-217 LPIAANMAIGLA
+217 LPVSVNMALGLA
-229 ILAALAAYLAWIGRR
+229 ILAALAAYLLWISRK

-262 TGAQIVIGLVDLMGA
+262 TGAQIVIGLVDLLGA
-277 SFALWVLLPAD
+277 SFALWVLLPPSAI
-288 AVIAFPTFAAL
+288 IAFPTFAAL

-321 TVLIALPNLPP
+321 TVLLALPNLPT
-332 DQVLAS
+332 DAVLAS
-338 LLLWRVVY
+338 LLLWRVIY

-356 LLGGSEL
+356 LLGASEL
-363 ARRKGYFQRAGTLLA
+363 ARRKGYFHRAGVMLA

-387 VLGAAVFLG
+387 VLGSAVFLG

-402 SGALPAEHDR
+402 SGALPAETDR
-412 LHVLRGFVPL
+412 LHILRSFVPL
-422 PFVEASHLFASVVGV
+422 PFVEASHLLASVVGV
-437 VLLVVARGLLRRLNS
+437 VLLVVARGLFRRLDS
-452 AYRVAQML
+452 AYRLAQL
-460 LTGGI
+460 LLAAG
-465 LFSLIKGADFEEAI
+465 LAFSLIKGGDVEEAV

-496 RRASLWDQDLAPAW
+496 RRASVWDQDLAPAW
-510 LAAMAIVLGGSIWLG
+510 LAAVAIVLGGSIWLG

-544 RGDAPRFLRASMAAG
+544 RGDAPRFLRASLAAG

-566 LHALLHRAS
+566 LHALLQRPS
-575 TPKQQV
+575 RPKAQV
-581 GEPSERLAAIVA
+581 PETSDRFAAIVA
-593 TSPRADANLAF
+593 ASPRADANLAF

-610 LFSDAG
+610 LFCDAG

-636 GPPHKTS
+636 GRADRTS
-643 ELLWAFRELAD
+643 ELLWAFREMAD

-659 PVFYQASVPRLPT
+659 PVFYQASAAKLPT

-687 RVDLAKFTLEGKAGY
+687 RVDLARFTLEGKAGY
-702 EWRYVDRKAAKE
+702 EWRYVDRKATKE
-714 GLEVT
+714 GIEVE
-719 IVPKDEARALYPEFK
+719 IVPRDQAAALLPELK
-734 RVSDAWMASKKA
+734 RVSDAWLASKKA
-746 GEKGFSLGFWSEDYL
+746 GEKGFSLGFWSEPYL
-761 RHFDMVVVRHEGRIV
+761 RHFDMAVVRHGGRVV
-776 AFANMWYGADKDEAT
+776 AFANMWYGANKDEAT

-796 YAPDSPKGTMDALFV
+796 YAPEAPKGVMDALFV

-860 FEGLRTYKSK
+860 FEGLRTYKEK
-870 FEPVWEPR
+870 FDPVWEPR
-878 YLACPGGWA
+878 YLACPGGWV
-887 LPQILLDITALIGGA
+887 LPQILLDVTALIGGA
-902 PKRVDMAKAAAR
+902 PKRVEAAR
-914 IEAEET
+914 QSRPATET

>member
-1 MSRPIE
+1 MSRPNE
-7 PAQEPETKPLGSPST
+7 TAPVPETPPLGAASSAAPRPT
-22 DGAPDAGREG
+22 APDAADAMRDDG
-32 ASSAEGDPSS
+32 AT
-42 MREDGPS
+42 
-49 PLHFPK
+49 PLGFPR

-60 ATVPWRTVGALASLA
+60 ATVPWRTVGAIAS
-75 LFAVVLFVLHNLVE
+75 VVLFSVVLYVLHGLVE

-95 IKIAIAKTPWSTMWI
+95 VRAAIAAKPWSTLGV
-110 ALGATAASYVALTGY
+110 ALAATAASYVALTGY
-125 DWFGILHIKRR
+125 DWFGIIHIKRR

-151 ALSYTIGFQLVVAG
+151 ALSYTIGFQIVVAG

-205 VTEAPDVSRLDG
+205 VTEAQDVARLDG
-217 LPIAANMAIGLA
+217 MSPFLNMTIGVAIIAGLV
-229 ILAALAAYLAWIGRR
+229 AYLIWIGRR

-262 TGAQIVIGLVDLMGA
+262 TAAQIVIGLVDLLGA
-277 SFALWVLLPAD
+277 AFALWVLLPAD
-288 AVIAFPTFAAL
+288 AIIAFPTFAAL

-321 TVLIALPNLPP
+321 TVLLALPNLPA
-332 DQVLAS
+332 DAVLAS

-346 YLIPFTLALG
+346 YLIPFTIALC
-356 LLGGSEL
+356 LLGASEL
-363 ARRKGYFQRAGTLLA
+363 ARRKGHFQRAGAMLA
-378 AVMRPVAPI
+378 VVMRPVAPI

-402 SGALPAEHDR
+402 SGALPAETDR
-412 LHVLRGFVPL
+412 LHLIRGIVPL
-422 PFVEASHLFASVVGV
+422 PFVEGSHLLASVVGV
-437 VLLVVARGLLRRLNS
+437 VLLVVARGLLRRLDS
-452 AYRVAQML
+452 AYRVAQVL
-460 LTGGI
+460 LSAG
-465 LFSLIKGADFEEAI
+465 LVFSLMKGVDVEEAL
-479 VLGVVLALLTV
+479 VLGGVLALLTV

-496 RRASLWDQDLAPAW
+496 RRASLWSQDLAPAW
-510 LAAMAIVLGGSIWLG
+510 LAAVAIVLAGSIWLG
-525 FFAYRNVGYSNDLW
+525 FFAYRNVEYSNDLW

-544 RGDAPRFLRASMAAG
+544 RGDAPRFLRASLAAC

-566 LHALLHRAS
+566 LHALLHRQS
-575 TPKQQV
+575 TPKAGA
-581 GEPSERLAAIVA
+581 GEPAERLAAIVA
-593 TSPRADANLAF
+593 TSGRADANLAF

-610 LFSDAG
+610 LFSDTG

-636 GPPHKTS
+636 GPAERVS
-643 ELLWAFRELAD
+643 ELVWAFRELAD
-654 QHGGW
+654 QHSGW
-659 PVFYQASVPRLPT
+659 PVFYQASVARLPS

-687 RVDLAKFTLEGKAGY
+687 RVDLAAFTLEGKAGY
-702 EWRYVDRKAAKE
+702 EWRYVDRKATKD
-714 GLEVT
+714 GIDVV
-719 IVPKDEARALYPEFK
+719 IVPRDEARALYPEFK
-734 RVSDAWMASKKA
+734 AVSDAWMTSKKA

-761 RHFDMVVVRHEGRIV
+761 SHFDMAVVRHEGRIV
-776 AFANMWYGADKDEAT
+776 AFANMWYGANKEEAT

-796 YAPDSPKGTMDALFV
+796 YAPDAPKGVMDALFV
-811 RLMIRAKADGY
+811 RLMLRAKADGY

-832 SGLVDHPLGPT
+832 SGLTDHPLGPT

-870 FEPVWEPR
+870 FNPVWEPR
-878 YLACPGGWA
+878 YLACPGGWV
-887 LPQILLDITALIGGA
+887 LPQILIDVTALIGGA
-902 PKRVDMAKAAAR
+902 PKRAAATTAPR
-914 IEAEET
+914 PAAKET

>member
-1 MSRPIE
+1 MSRTDHE
-7 PAQEPETKPLGSPST
+7 PDQQQTNGLEPRE
-22 DGAPDAGREG
+22 DAGIDDVRI
-32 ASSAEGDPSS
+32 D
-42 MREDGPS
+42 DGE
-49 PLHFPK
+49 PLRFPK

-60 ATVPWRTVGALASLA
+60 AKVPWRPVGAICSLL
-75 LFAVVLFVLHNLVE
+75 LFAVVLYVLHRLVE

-95 IKIAIAKTPWSTMWI
+95 VKTAVSATPWSTVAI
-110 ALGATAASYVALTGY
+110 ALAATAASYVALTGY

-136 DVGYPVAALASFTGY
+136 EVGYPVAALASFTGY
-151 ALSYTIGFQLVVAG
+151 ALSYTIGFQLLVAG

-205 VTEAPDVSRLDG
+205 VTEAPDVSRLNG
-217 LPIAANMAIGLA
+217 FPVLVNMAIGLA
-229 ILAALAAYLAWIGRR
+229 ILAAIASYVYWISRK

-262 TGAQIVIGLVDLMGA
+262 TGAQILIGLVDLLGA
-277 SFALWVLLPAD
+277 AFALWVLLPPD

-321 TVLIALPNLPP
+321 TVLLALPGLPP
-332 DQVLAS
+332 DRVLAS

-346 YLIPFTLALG
+346 YLIPFTLALC

-363 ARRKGYFQRAGTLLA
+363 ARRKGYLSRAGTLLA

-387 VLGAAVFLG
+387 VLGSAVFLG
-396 GIVLLV
+396 GIVLLL
-402 SGALPAEHDR
+402 SGALPAETDR
-412 LHVLRGFVPL
+412 LRALRHVVPL
-422 PFVEASHLFASVVGV
+422 PFVEASHLLASVVGV
-437 VLLVVARGLLRRLNS
+437 VLLVVARGLFRRLDS
-452 AYRVAQML
+452 AFRVAQIL
-460 LTGGI
+460 LAAGLI
-465 LFSLIKGADFEEAI
+465 FSLTKGADFEEAT
-479 VLGVVLALLTV
+479 VLGAVLALLTV

-510 LAAMAIVLGGSIWLG
+510 LAAVAIVLAGSVWLG
-525 FFAYRNVGYSNDLW
+525 FFAYRNVGYTNELW

-544 RGDAPRFLRASMAAG
+544 RSDAPRFLRASLAAG

-566 LHALLHRAS
+566 LHALLHRHGR
-575 TPKQQV
+575 PGKV
-581 GEPSERLAAIVA
+581 EPETTGRLAAIVS
-593 TSPRADANLAF
+593 TSPRADSNLAF

-610 LFSDAG
+610 LFCEAG

-636 GPPHKTS
+636 GKPERSS

-659 PVFYQASVPRLPT
+659 PVFYQASVARLPA

-687 RVDLAKFTLEGKAGY
+687 RVDLSLFTLEGKAGY
-702 EWRYVDRKAAKE
+702 EWRYIDRKAGKE
-714 GLEVT
+714 GLDISV
-719 IVPKDEARALYPEFK
+719 VPAADAVWLYPELK
-734 RVSDAWMASKKA
+734 AVSDSWMTSRKS

-761 RHFDMVVVRHEGRIV
+761 RHFDMAVVRHQGRV
-776 AFANMWYGADKDEAT
+776 VGFANIWSGADREEST
-791 VDLMR
+791 VDIMR
-796 YAPDSPKGTMDALFV
+796 YAPDAPKGVMDALFV
-811 RLMIRAKADGY
+811 RLMLRAKAEGY

-832 SGLVDHPLGPT
+832 SGLTQHPLGPT
-843 WNRVGA
+843 WNRVGG

-870 FEPVWEPR
+870 FNPVWEPR
-878 YLACPGGWA
+878 YLACPGGWV
-887 LPQILLDITALIGGA
+887 LPQILLDITALIGDSPKRALAA
-902 PKRVDMAKAAAR
+902 PKGSSAKPEVSEPAA
-914 IEAEET
+914 
-920 AA
+920 